1 VADIVFVLDSSG
13 SIRDQN
19 PADGSYDNWQLLL
32 EFMVKM
38 VDKLNVGSN
47 HVRIGAVK
55 FSTEAESVFHLNQ
68 YTDKTSLITAI
79 RRIKYMGGHTNT
91 AGGIRIMN
99 NEEFTIGNGD
109 RSNVQNIAI
118 VITDGESTRD
128 VENTIPEAIQA
139 RNRGIKIYSVGITK
153 NINEDELRKISSQP
167 QLVNENYFKAADFR
181 SLEKVAVAIT
191 SNACDNVDCL
201 DGPLD
206 LVLIIGFWSDATF
219 TAEHSRKWKALIEMA
234 KRIVDTLTVSK
245 FFSQVG
251 LITLGD
257 TTKSE
262 FFMRDGYSKAEL
274 LQRLSLL
281 PHRVS
286 KVSPAEAIR
295 HAREIQFTAHFGDRV
310 FAPDLLVFLTDE
322 TRSLAQMDVVN
333 EIRQASFSGISVY
346 SIGSESLNTLDLT
359 ASVAADAST
368 ERLLSTATHSA
379 SVEHSL
385 AAMRC
390 NAHFGERLFCG
401 DVNTKER
408 MCFCRFDD
416 ECDVRPANGTRCL
429 DVDECTLNNGG
440 CEHYCDN
447 TQGSFRCRCKAGF
460 QLAED
465 KWSCEDT
472 NECDQQPC
480 GNEAC
485 TNTYGSYFCGVPSV
499 AAAAGLVGA
508 EGAATVASGVNMSTV
523 VTAAAMSAIA
533 AVLVSLL
540 VVLVARQV
548 QQWRSSRSTPSG
560 DHSQFNRPARNF
572 SGFGS
577 VSSKLSAMTMSSVDS
592 VQEDA

>member
-191 SNACDNVDCL
+191 SNACDN
-201 DGPLD
+201 
-206 LVLIIGFWSDATF
+206 
-219 TAEHSRKWKALIEMA
+219 
-234 KRIVDTLTVSK
+234 
-245 FFSQVG
+245 
-251 LITLGD
+251 
-257 TTKSE
+257 
-262 FFMRDGYSKAEL
+262 
-274 LQRLSLL
+274 
-281 PHRVS
+281 
-286 KVSPAEAIR
+286 
-295 HAREIQFTAHFGDRV
+295 
-310 FAPDLLVFLTDE
+310 
-322 TRSLAQMDVVN
+322 
-333 EIRQASFSGISVY
+333 
-346 SIGSESLNTLDLT
+346 
-359 ASVAADAST
+359 
-368 ERLLSTATHSA
+368 
-379 SVEHSL
+379 
-385 AAMRC
+385 
-390 NAHFGERLFCG
+390 ERLFCG